1 MGVDGIR
8 IEHVGALAPGLLL
21 VVIDILDGGCGPN
34 MSEET
39 FGCVGAGVIE
49 R

>member
-1 MGVDGIR
+1 MGVDSIR
-8 IEHVGALAPGLLL
+8 IEHVWAFVPGLLL
-21 VVIDILDGGCGPN
+21 VVTDILDGGCGPN
-34 MSEET
+34 VSEET